1 MDFSLF
7 SNNKRVI
14 NLIISDHSIR
24 FLELKNTN
32 VQNVHR
38 WGEHILPDGII
49 REGKIIDRV
58 TLSMILE
65 ECFGN
70 WKIQKRLVKFLIPD
84 PLVIIRKLKIPKEI
98 NEDEI
103 KGYLYLELGTSIHLP
118 FEEPVFDI
126 FILSKDLD
134 ATEILLF
141 AAPEKQVMEY
151 ASLLTEL
158 RLKPIAA
165 EISPLAIY
173 RLYDH
178 LDMAKSE
185 ESLMVVQFDIDRVN
199 ISMFENQ
206 APIFMHYIP
215 LEFNTITW
223 DIKRNEEE
231 NRYEIKFIGDAGE
244 LASTFEEYFKEISKL
259 MDFYRYSI
267 HQGSKSISKILLN
280 GDHPL
285 MEIILSEFAS
295 RFEVPVQTITLQESN
310 VGKTGK
316 VPMAQYLALGLA
328 LKEV

>member
-38 WGEHILPDGII
+38 WGEHFLPDGII

-98 NEDEI
+98 KEDEI

-178 LDMAKSE
+178 LDMAKSD
-185 ESLMVVQFDIDRVN
+185 ESLMVLQFDIDRVN

-223 DIKRNEEE
+223 DIKRNEED

-244 LASTFEEYFKEISKL
+244 LANTFEEYFKEISKL

-285 MEIILSEFAS
+285 MEIILSEIAS

-316 VPMAQYLALGLA
+316 VPMAQFLALGLA

>member
-1 MDFSLF
+1 MNFSLF

-24 FLELKNTN
+24 FIELKNAN
-32 VQNVHR
+32 LHHVHR
-38 WGEHILPDGII
+38 WGEHLLPDGII
-49 REGKIIDRV
+49 REGKIIDRA
-58 TLSMILE
+58 TLLMILE
-65 ECFGN
+65 ECLGN

-84 PLVIIRKLKIPKEI
+84 PLVIIRKIKIPKDVK
-98 NEDEI
+98 EDEI

-118 FEEPVFDI
+118 FEEPVFDT
-126 FILSKDLD
+126 FILSKDID
-134 ATEILLF
+134 STEILLF

-151 ASLLTEL
+151 SNLLTEL

-173 RLYDH
+173 RLYHH
-178 LDMAKSE
+178 LDMATSD

-206 APIFMHYIP
+206 APIFMHYLP

-223 DIKRNEEE
+223 DIQRVSNEEHE
-231 NRYEIKFIGDAGE
+231 LKFIGDPGE
-244 LASTFEEYFKEISKL
+244 LANTFEEYFREIRKL

-267 HQGSKSISKILLN
+267 HQGSKSITKILLN

-285 MEIILSEFAS
+285 IEIILSELEA
-295 RFEVPVQTITLQESN
+295 RFEVPVVTITSRELSIAKS
-310 VGKTGK
+310 GKI
-316 VPMAQYLALGLA
+316 PMAQYLALGLA

>member
-1 MDFSLF
+1 MDFPLF

-38 WGEHILPDGII
+38 WGEHFLPDGII
-49 REGKIIDRV
+49 REGKIMDRM

-65 ECFGN
+65 ECLGN
-70 WKIQKRLVKFLIPD
+70 WKIQRRLVKFLIPD
-84 PLVIIRKLKIPKEI
+84 PLVIIRKIKIPKEI
-98 NEDEI
+98 KEDEI

-126 FILSKDLD
+126 FILSKNIDS
-134 ATEILLF
+134 TEILLF

-151 ASLLTEL
+151 ANLFSDL
-158 RLKPIAA
+158 RLKPVAA

-173 RLYDH
+173 RLYHH
-178 LDMAKSE
+178 LDMAKSD

-206 APIFMHYIP
+206 APIFMHYLP

-223 DIKRNEEE
+223 DIKRLDAGQHEF
-231 NRYEIKFIGDAGE
+231 RFIGDPGE
-244 LASTFEEYFKEISKL
+244 LANTFEEYFKEISKL

-267 HQGSKSISKILLN
+267 HQGSKSITKILLN

-285 MEIILSEFAS
+285 MNIILSELEA
-295 RFEVPVQTITLQESN
+295 RYEIPVQSITSKELN
-310 VGKTGK
+310 GGKTGK
-316 VPMAQYLALGLA
+316 IPMAQYLALGLA